1 MTQFTGAVARGGRGS
16 ARRSTST
23 AMAGALLLAAALL
36 SLGVATR
43 TAAAQATT
51 PDSAR
56 RDSVARDS
64 VRPVTLR
71 PVTIT
76 VLQTPFDLARAPYAV
91 SAVGLREIQ
100 GGRPGVNL
108 AEALVA
114 VPGVQ
119 VDNRYNYALGERIS
133 VRGFGARA
141 QFGVRGVRVLV
152 DDIPATLPDGQ
163 TTLNHVDVASLGRIE
178 VVRGPASAIYGN
190 ASGGVLQLESAAPPE
205 ARLEQRVRFTGGE
218 GGLTRLQSQTAGQLG
233 TGARPFGYFLN
244 VSWLDFG
251 GYRDYSEAN
260 NLILSSGVS
269 FGTERTSVRIVAH
282 GVDYDAQNPG
292 SLSDSLLR
300 VDRTA
305 AFARN
310 VAQQTGEE
318 GRHGEVGATLRQTMG
333 SGELVV
339 SAWGIGR
346 KLDNPIPATI
356 IDLRRR
362 AGGARAAYGARVAL
376 GSVPVQWAV
385 GGEMQAQRDD
395 RVNYANQGGTRDTIT
410 LDQLERVTTAA
421 AFARASGELTRRLTV
436 LAAAR
441 VDRAR
446 FEAEDRH
453 VTPTDPDDS
462 GERTMSAVSPSLGV
476 NFAAGGGTSLYANVA
491 TAFET
496 PTTTELANRPTGA
509 GGFNPE
515 LDPQR
520 TVSVEIGSSV
530 QLGRRGLAQLSAYQ
544 ARIRDELIPFEVE
557 GAPDRVFY
565 RNAGTAVHRG
575 VELGLSVLLLR
586 DVTLRSAYTFTD
598 ARFDDYT
605 VDGTSYQDNRVPG
618 VAPHR
623 VDAVLSYSRSDGA
636 LDGLFVDLEE
646 RYLSDVPVND
656 ANTPG
661 TDSPAYAITNVR
673 IGLDRVRIGGAELAP
688 FLGVTNV
695 FDRDFNTAVTVN
707 AFGQRYYEPG
717 PGRTVYAGIGLSAGL
732 R

>member
-1 MTQFTGAVARGGRGS
+1 VTPS
-16 ARRSTST
+16 
-23 AMAGALLLAAALL
+23 ALLLAAALV
-36 SLGVATR
+36 SVALPART
-43 TAAAQATT
+43 TAAQVAA

-64 VRPVTLR
+64 TRPVTLR
-71 PVTIT
+71 PVTVT
-76 VLQTPFDLARAPYAV
+76 VLQTPFDLSRAPYAV
-91 SAVGLREIQ
+91 SALGLREIQ
-100 GGRPGVNL
+100 AGRPGMNL

-152 DDIPATLPDGQ
+152 DGIPATLPDGQ

-178 VVRGPASAIYGN
+178 AVRGPASAIYGN
-190 ASGGVLQLESAAPPE
+190 ASGGVLQLETAVPPD
-205 ARLEQRVRFTGGE
+205 ARLEQRVRFTAGE
-218 GGLTRLQSQTAGQLG
+218 GGLTRLQSQTGGQLG
-233 TGARPFGYFLN
+233 ADERPVGYFLN
-244 VSWLDFG
+244 VSRLDFG
-251 GYRDYSEAN
+251 GYRQYSEAN
-260 NLILSSGVS
+260 NLVLSSGVS
-269 FGTERTSVRIVAH
+269 FGTERTSVKVVAH
-282 GVDYDAQNPG
+282 GADYDAQNPG

-300 VDRTA
+300 ADRDQA
-305 AFARN
+305 VARN
-310 VAQQTGEE
+310 VAQQAGEE
-318 GRHGEVGATLRQTMG
+318 GRHGEVGASLRQALG
-333 SGELVV
+333 SGELLV

-362 AGGARAAYGARVAL
+362 TGGARAAYGAQLAL

-385 GGEMQAQRDD
+385 GGELQAQRDN
-395 RVNYANQGGTRDTIT
+395 RVNYANQGGTRDTVT
-410 LDQLERVTTAA
+410 LEQLERVTTAA
-421 AFARASGELTRRLTV
+421 AFARVSGDLTQRLTV

-446 FEAEDRH
+446 FAVDDRH
-453 VTPTDPDDS
+453 VTPSDPDDS

-476 NFAAGGGTSLYANVA
+476 SFAVGGGATLYANVA

-520 TVSVEIGSSV
+520 TVSVEAGSTV
-530 QLGRRGLAQLSAYQ
+530 QLGRRGLLQLSAYE
-544 ARIRDELIPFEVE
+544 ARIRDALIPFEVE
-557 GAPDRVFY
+557 GAPDRQFY
-565 RNAGTAVHRG
+565 RNAGSAVHRG
-575 VELGLSVLLLR
+575 VELGLTVLLLP
-586 DVTLRSAYTFTD
+586 DVTLRSAYTYTN

-605 VDGTSYQDNRVPG
+605 VDGTSYKDNEVPG
-618 VAPHR
+618 VAPQR
-623 VDAVLSYSRSDGA
+623 LDAVLSYSRSDGT
-636 LDGLFVDLEE
+636 LGGLFLDLEE
-646 RYLSDVPVND
+646 RYVSDVPVND
-656 ANTPG
+656 ANTSG
-661 TDSPAYAITNVR
+661 TASPAFAITNVR
-673 IGLDRVRIGGAELAP
+673 VGFDRVRIGGAELAP
-688 FLGVTNV
+688 FVGVTNI
-695 FDRDFNTAVTVN
+695 FDREYNTSVTVN

-717 PGRTVYAGIGLSAGL
+717 PGRAVYAGIGLAASL